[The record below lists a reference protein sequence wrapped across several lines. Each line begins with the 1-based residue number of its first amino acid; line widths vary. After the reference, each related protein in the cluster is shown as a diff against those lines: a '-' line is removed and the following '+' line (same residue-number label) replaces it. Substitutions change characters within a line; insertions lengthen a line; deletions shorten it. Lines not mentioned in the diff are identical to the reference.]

1 MAAPTPDN
9 LATDDEPDP
18 HRLSVVSQQPVLDSA
33 LALHSDTTVHES
45 THKSRHKSSR
55 SDPNTAALAEH
66 KPTTAL
72 SPIAASPI
80 AAEAAPAWSTD
91 IRRDPTIQTMLAKM
105 PAAVA
110 ERFDDEQLQHL
121 RLVLGARQWG
131 KHQIDIRGTF
141 SLWHFRYYLV
151 FVAGRNRR
159 YGQRSGRFNRLL
171 LALLLS
177 ILLTGVL
184 VVLLVMLY
192 VIKSALGI
200 DLLPDYS
207 LGLWHWLRS

>member
-1 MAAPTPDN
+1 
-9 LATDDEPDP
+9 
-18 HRLSVVSQQPVLDSA
+18 
-33 LALHSDTTVHES
+33 
-45 THKSRHKSSR
+45 
-55 SDPNTAALAEH
+55 
-66 KPTTAL
+66 
-72 SPIAASPI
+72 
-80 AAEAAPAWSTD
+80 
-91 IRRDPTIQTMLAKM
+91 
-105 PAAVA
+105 
-110 ERFDDEQLQHL
+110 
-121 RLVLGARQWG
+121 
-131 KHQIDIRGTF
+131 
-141 SLWHFRYYLV
+141 V

-207 LGLWHWLRS
+207 LGLWHWLRSQLLVSA